1 MNTERRRW
9 LTVRE
14 VAALLNCHVMTVY
27 GWIDS
32 GRLKAARIGRR
43 FVRVD
48 LKSLEIDIEKQAAGR
63 KAK

>member
-1 MNTERRRW
+1 MNLEGRRW
-9 LTVRE
+9 LSVQE

-48 LKSLEIDIEKQAAGR
+48 GRALEGELERQAAS
-63 KAK
+63 KNVN